1 MNKKTR
7 FWVRRVVMLTL
18 IVLIGYALW
27 QGLDTDKKKAPEVGD
42 KAPNFTLK
50 TLDGKK
56 LTLDDFHG
64 KPVLLN
70 FWASWCKPCEA
81 EMPAIQKVYEKYKD
95 QGFQVVGVNIA
106 ETEVAVSGF
115 TRELAITF
123 PVVLDRDRVV
133 TKRYDVGRLPAT
145 YLIDRNGKIIRKMK
159 GQMLEEEVDGYAK
172 EALSK

>member
-1 MNKKTR
+1 MNTKTR
-7 FWVRRVVMLTL
+7 FWVRRVVMLIL
-18 IVLIGYALW
+18 IVVVGYTLW
-27 QGLDTDKKKAPEVGD
+27 QGLFTEKQKAPSVGE

-50 TLDGKK
+50 TLDGKELSLK
-56 LTLDDFHG
+56 DLKG

-70 FWASWCKPCEA
+70 FWASWCKPCGE
-81 EMPAIQKVYEKYKD
+81 EMPAIQKVYDKYKK

-115 TRELAITF
+115 SRDLDLNF
-123 PVVLDRDRVV
+123 PIVLDQDRVV

-145 YLIDRNGKIIRKMK
+145 YLISREGKIIRKMK
-159 GQMLEEEVDGYAK
+159 GQMLEGQIEGYAR